1 MWDPIC
7 PEKKLKIFDSF
18 IVLYI
23 FFHKLKVW
31 DRICGANKFDHIL
44 NKCGRFCVCFASP
57 TKGPLS
63 PVCVGT
69 FILIVI
75 VQYLAV

>member
-63 PVCVGT
+63 PVCKT
-69 FILIVI
+69 SFDILRKIF
-75 VQYLAV
+75 